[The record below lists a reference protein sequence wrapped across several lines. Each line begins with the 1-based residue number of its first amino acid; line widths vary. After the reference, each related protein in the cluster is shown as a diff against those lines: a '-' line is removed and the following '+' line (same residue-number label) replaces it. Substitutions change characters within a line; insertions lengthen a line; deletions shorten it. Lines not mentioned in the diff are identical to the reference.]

1 MDRSTH
7 RDIVRILDSG
17 RDLTLATLRAD
28 GWPQA
33 TTVSYVNDGLSIYIG
48 CSARSQKAANMARDG
63 RVSLTVTLPYD
74 DWDQIQGVSLGGQ
87 AARVTD
93 PDHMLAIGGLFL
105 EKFPQVSQAFKA
117 DDEGELALFC
127 VTPRVISL
135 LDYRKGFGHTTL
147 VTAEALEAML
157 APA

>member
-1 MDRSTH
+1 MDRH
-7 RDIVRILDSG
+7 IRHDIIRILDAG
-17 RDLTLATLRAD
+17 RDLTLATLRED

-48 CSARSQKAANMARDG
+48 CSAKSQKAANMARDG
-63 RVSLTVTLPYD
+63 RVSLTVTLPYE
-74 DWDQIQGVSLGGQ
+74 DWDQIQGVSVGGQ
-87 AARVTD
+87 AQRVTD
-93 PDHMLAIGGLFL
+93 PDQMLAIGGLFL

-147 VTAEALEAML
+147 VRAAELEGALEL
-157 APA
+157 I